1 MNILI
6 DTHLAQEFPEPFES
20 FKEKFPQHRF
30 LQGQSSDQAYG
41 SQETFLEQLEEL
53 HLYVGGPLTPEQYD
67 RATDLRAHFIP
78 YTGVNRFP
86 LEYLQNRGIQLINNH
101 GNAPSVAERALALAL
116 AVAGRVVEF
125 HQGLAQGH
133 WHRNPPPQPV
143 FDLWKSLRGAR
154 IGMLGCGAIAQSFV
168 ELVQGFH
175 PHITGFRKNLQKPSP
190 KGFHL
195 ITDSLEQVLSGMDL
209 IILALPDTPSTQSLL
224 GEREL
229 TLARGAI
236 IINVS
241 RAELIEQQALYTSL
255 FHRKITGAGLDV
267 WYRYPSPY
275 YVQEQPANYDF
286 ANLPSVVMSPH
297 AASHSLDGKLGQWTE
312 TLKQLE
318 EFLTTGTCQS
328 LVDLEAGY

>member
-20 FKEKFPQHRF
+20 FKEKFPQHQF
-30 LQGQSSDQAYG
+30 IQGQSTDQAYG
-41 SQETFLEQLEEL
+41 TNEVFLEQLEDI
-53 HLYVGGPLTPEQYD
+53 HLYVGGPLKPEQYE

-125 HQGLAQGH
+125 HQDLAQGN

-143 FDLWKSLRGAR
+143 FDLWRSLQGAQ
-154 IGMLGCGAIAQSFV
+154 IGILGCGAIAQSFV
-168 ELVQGFH
+168 GLLQGFH
-175 PHITGFRKNLQKPSP
+175 PQITGFRKNLHKPVP
-190 KGFHL
+190 KGFQT
-195 ITDSLEQVLSGMDL
+195 ITDSLDQVLVQKDL
-209 IILALPDTPSTQSLL
+209 ILLALPDTPSTQGIL

-229 TLARGAI
+229 NLARGAI

-241 RAELIEQQALYTSL
+241 RAELVNQSALFTSL
-255 FHRKITGAGLDV
+255 SRGVIAGAGLDV

-297 AASHSLDGKLGQWTE
+297 AASHSKEGKLGQWIE
-312 TLKQLE
+312 TLHQLE